1 MSQFSAHHDESVRTV
16 LRAVDLGKAYR
27 DTPVFK
33 HLDLEFGSG
42 DIVALVGPNGAGK
55 STLLGCLAGAA
66 PLDEG
71 SVTILG
77 KASDPSSVDHWRS
90 VYGVLDDFTWLPDLT
105 IADHLMLMST
115 NRDADTV
122 LRALESFGVAQIRN
136 RMPESLSSGQRQRT
150 ALATAHVRPW
160 QVLLLDEPERHL
172 DTVGVETL
180 ARELASMATR
190 GRCIMLSSHSSDLVA
205 QLGCRVIN
213 LAPQDRV

>member
-90 VYGVLDDFTWLPDLT
+90 VYGLF
-105 IADHLMLMST
+105 AF
-115 NRDADTV
+115 
-122 LRALESFGVAQIRN
+122 EGV
-136 RMPESLSSGQRQRT
+136 M
-150 ALATAHVRPW
+150 V
-160 QVLLLDEPERHL
+160 
-172 DTVGVETL
+172 VGVSL
-180 ARELASMATR
+180 P
-190 GRCIMLSSHSSDLVA
+190 G
-205 QLGCRVIN
+205 
-213 LAPQDRV
+213 